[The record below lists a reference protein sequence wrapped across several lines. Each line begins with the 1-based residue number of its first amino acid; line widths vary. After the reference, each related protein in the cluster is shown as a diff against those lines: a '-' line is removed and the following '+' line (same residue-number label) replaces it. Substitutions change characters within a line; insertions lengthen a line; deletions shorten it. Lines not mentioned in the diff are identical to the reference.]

1 MKGILIGAGV
11 VGERILQQAANSTS
25 VEIVAMYDANTER
38 LQEMAARYNVQTTS
52 SLEELLEIEAE
63 FAYIG
68 TPPIS
73 HMSLTEGCAKRGL
86 HVICEKPLAH
96 NEEEGKRMVEIAKVY
111 GVKTAMHFPM
121 IYGEEFLYVEKAI
134 QQQELGDVIQVEL
147 STYFPQWPRPWQENN
162 WIRTREQGGF
172 IREIFPHY
180 LQMTER
186 LFGEGSLQSHQ
197 THYPQNPELC
207 EQSVCA
213 LAQLPGNIPFVLQG
227 AHGVAEQ
234 EQIIYRIH
242 GTKKTMTIRNWAEL
256 WVSTPNQPEQRLTL
270 QKSNIS
276 FLDEVSLYFQGKGS
290 NYVSFEEG
298 ASVQHI
304 IDSLLK

>member
-73 HMSLTEGCAKRGL
+73 HMSLTEACAKRGL
-86 HVICEKPLAH
+86 HIICEKPLAH
-96 NEEEGKRMVEIAKVY
+96 NIEEGEQMVKIAKHY
-111 GVKTAMHFPM
+111 DVKTAMHFPM
-121 IYGEEFLYVEKAI
+121 VYGAEFLYVEQAI
-134 QQQELGDVIQVEL
+134 HQHELGDIIQVEL
-147 STYFPQWPRPWQENN
+147 STYFPRWPRPWQENN

-180 LQMTER
+180 LHMTQR
-186 LFGEGSLQSHQ
+186 LFGDVLLQSHH
-197 THYPQNPELC
+197 TNYPQNQELC

-213 LAQLPGNIPFVLQG
+213 IAQLPGNIPLLLQG
-227 AHGVAEQ
+227 AHGVAE
-234 EQIIYRIH
+234 EERILYRIH
-242 GTKKTMTIRNWAEL
+242 GTKKTITIRNWAEL
-256 WVSTPNQPEQRLTL
+256 WVSTPNESEQLHTL
-270 QKSNIS
+270 QVPKIS
-276 FLDEVSLYFQGKGS
+276 FLDEVSYYFQGKGS
-290 NYVSFEEG
+290 NNVSFEEG
-298 ASVQHI
+298 ARVQTV